1 MDNLLEQAIQGN
13 QDAYVKLMDLLR
25 TDLYRIATARL
36 TNSEDINDA
45 IHETILKS
53 YKYLHKLKHKEYF
66 KTWIIKIL
74 INECN
79 NIYYYNLRQISL
91 INYNEKIIAILY
103 YNNSFTPTE
112 IADILN
118 ISVNTVKTRL
128 RRLKIKIESEIKK
141 GGNETYEKTRK

>member
-53 YKYLHKLKHKEYF
+53 Y
-66 KTWIIKIL
+66 T
-74 INECN
+74 
-79 NIYYYNLRQISL
+79 
-91 INYNEKIIAILY
+91 
-103 YNNSFTPTE
+103 
-112 IADILN
+112 
-118 ISVNTVKTRL
+118 
-128 RRLKIKIESEIKK
+128 
-141 GGNETYEKTRK
+141 